1 MNIQDIRSLDDQQIE
16 EEIQKSYI
24 ELMSL
29 RFKAAT
35 NQVTDTNEPSKV
47 RKNLA
52 KLLTIKREREI
63 LGEIDG

>member
-1 MNIQDIRSLDDQQIE
+1 MNTQDIRSLDDQQIE
-16 EEIQKSYI
+16 EEIQKSYR

-35 NQVTDTNEPSKV
+35 NQVTDTNEPNKV
-47 RKNLA
+47 RKTLGR
-52 KLLTIKREREI
+52 LMTIKREREI

>member
-1 MNIQDIRSLDDQQIE
+1 VNIQDIRSLDDQQIE
-16 EEIQKSYI
+16 EEIQKSYR

>member
-16 EEIQKSYI
+16 EEIQKSYR

-47 RKNLA
+47 KKNLA

>member
-1 MNIQDIRSLDDQQIE
+1 VNIQDIRSLDDQQIE
-16 EEIQKSYI
+16 EEIQKSYR

-47 RKNLA
+47 KKNLA

>member
-16 EEIQKSYI
+16 EEIQKSYR

-29 RFKAAT
+29 RFKDAT

>member
-16 EEIQKSYI
+16 EEIQKSYR